1 MGEIA
6 PPRAQSDRA
15 VMRVFGRA
23 LAALLMMSLLVA
35 CAPAA
40 PRTSDGATPAPNGSQ
55 AGPKRITAAINGEPV
70 TLSLRVST
78 TQISVP
84 GVNVVEQLLNASL
97 TELTGTGR
105 LQPQLATAVP
115 SLENGLWRML
125 LDGRMETTWQLLPQ
139 ARWQDG
145 APLTADD
152 LVFTTVV
159 DQDRELATG
168 PRAAGYA
175 YVEEVVAVDPHTVRV
190 IWNRPYIDADTMFTT
205 GFASPLPKHL
215 LEEAYRGDKA
225 RFVNLP
231 YWTQEFIGTGPFK
244 IKDYVSGSN
253 LTLAAFADYAL
264 GRPHIDEMDVRFI
277 PDLNT
282 MVTNVL
288 SGNVQFPMGRG
299 FTLQHALLLRDQWRD
314 GKVDYYF
321 RNWVVLSPQFLN
333 PSPAVVQ
340 NLGFRQAIMYG
351 TDRQALIDSMQ
362 EGIGEIGHVF
372 VRPSAPEY
380 AEVVNSVVRYE
391 YDPRRAAQ
399 LIEGLGY
406 SKGSDGMYRD
416 PGGERLA
423 LELRS
428 NGETITE
435 KTIIPTADMW
445 NRLGLTTEPLLV
457 PPQRMADREYVA
469 TFPGFRMMRQPNDAN
484 MVSRLRSDLTP
495 LPENRF
501 VGSNYSRYTSPEL
514 DGLIDR
520 YLSTVPYGERMDVL
534 RQIMR
539 HMSENLNQM
548 GLFHDAEFVFLS
560 NRLQNVG
567 VLQTQIWDVQK
578 WEAKS

>member
-1 MGEIA
+1 MHRLRPNHLRPAI
-6 PPRAQSDRA
+6 
-15 VMRVFGRA
+15 
-23 LAALLMMSLLVA
+23 ALLLLAGLLLA

-40 PRTSDGATPAPNGSQ
+40 PERGSGAATGSSGQ
-55 AGPKRITAAINGEPV
+55 SSGPKRFTAAINGEPV

-78 TQISVP
+78 TQISIP
-84 GVNVVEQLLNASL
+84 GVNVIEQLLNASL
-97 TELTGTGR
+97 TELNGTGR

-115 SLENGLWRML
+115 SLENQLWRIL
-125 LDGRMETTWQLLPQ
+125 PDGRMETTWNLLPN

-145 APLTADD
+145 APFTADD
-152 LVFTTVV
+152 LVFTTTV

-175 YVEEVVAVDPHTVRV
+175 YVEDVVAIDPQTIRV
-190 IWNRPYIDADTMFTT
+190 TWKRPYIDADTMFTN

-215 LEEAYRGDKA
+215 LEEAYQSDKT

-231 YWTQEFIGTGPFK
+231 YWTQEFVGTGPFK
-244 IKDYVSGSN
+244 IKEYVPGSN
-253 LTLAAFADYAL
+253 LTLSAFADYAL
-264 GRPHIDEMDVRFI
+264 GRPHIDEIDVRFI

-282 MVTNVL
+282 LVTNVL
-288 SGNVQFPMGRG
+288 SGAVQFPMGRG
-299 FTLQHALLLRDQWRD
+299 FTLQHALLLRDQWRE

-321 RNWVVLSPQFLN
+321 RNWVVLSPQFVN
-333 PSPAVVQ
+333 PSPALVQ
-340 NLGFRQAIMYG
+340 SLPFRQALLYG

-380 AEVVNSVVRYE
+380 AEVVNSVVRYP
-391 YDPRRAAQ
+391 YDTRLAGQ
-399 LIEGLGY
+399 LIESLGY
-406 SKGSDGMYRD
+406 SRSGDGIYRD
-416 PGGERLA
+416 ASGERLA

-435 KTIIPTADMW
+435 KSIIPTADMW
-445 NRLGLTTEPLLV
+445 SRLGVATEPLVV

-469 TFPGFRMMRQPNDAN
+469 TFPGFRMMRQPNDAS

-501 VGSNYSRYTSPEL
+501 VGSNYSRYVSSEL

-520 YLSTVPYGERMDVL
+520 YLSTVPYGERLDVL

-560 NRLQNVG
+560 DRLRNVG
-567 VLQTQIWDVQK
+567 VLQTQVWDVQK
-578 WEAKS
+578 WDARE